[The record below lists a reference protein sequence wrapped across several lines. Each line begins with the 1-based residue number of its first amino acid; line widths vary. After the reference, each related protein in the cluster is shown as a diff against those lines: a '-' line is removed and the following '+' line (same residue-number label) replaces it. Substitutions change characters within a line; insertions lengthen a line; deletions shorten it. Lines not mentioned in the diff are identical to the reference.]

1 MAIRILRID
10 DIDGTD
16 GAELIPFRL
25 DGVDYEI
32 DLAPRNRARL
42 LRAIQP
48 FAERARLLE
57 APEKPSDVVALPVSS
72 PQADG
77 SDEFLDDGPRRSAG
91 PDIAEMA
98 RELHG

>member
-48 FAERARLLE
+48 FAERARLLD
-57 APEKPSDVVALPVSS
+57 APAKPSDVVTLPVSS
-72 PQADG
+72 READS
-77 SDEFLDDGPRRSAG
+77 SDELLPEFPRPSAG